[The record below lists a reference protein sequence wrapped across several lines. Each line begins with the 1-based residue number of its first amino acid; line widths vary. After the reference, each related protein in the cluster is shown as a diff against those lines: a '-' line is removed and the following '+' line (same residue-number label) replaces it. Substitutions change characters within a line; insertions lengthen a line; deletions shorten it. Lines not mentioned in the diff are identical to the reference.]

1 MQNKSILWIFVI
13 LLTLAVAYS
22 LSFSFFAR
30 RYESHIM
37 ELAKDSLA
45 RANYNGADYDGTL
58 TALYNKALKDSSNA
72 EAYPIFGTTYNT
84 LKNKELN
91 LGLDLQGGMS
101 VTLEVSI
108 PDLLIALSD
117 NSQEPVFLQAIT
129 DAKAARK
136 NSSDDFMALFESAW
150 KANNQKGLALW
161 RIFDNMDNKGKFAP
175 NSSDDDVL
183 DILRKEAEDAINNTE
198 KIVQKRIDG
207 TGVSQATVQK
217 QSFSGRIVV
226 EIPGVKNIEDFRNRL
241 KATANLE
248 FWDTY
253 RTDEFLGKLMEVY
266 GSIGKTTAPEL
277 YSQDPLRAQKDSI
290 MGEMLKVPGLTQVQ
304 KDSIVNIYKDPSVKP
319 DSLLTEGEKARKY
332 PLRKLQ
338 LNFQSKSAVAG
349 YAAVSDTAEINKY
362 LNMSEA
368 RNVLPQDLRL
378 LWSSTPQE
386 NIAVLYAIKDK
397 SMRGKA
403 ELDGRSIVDA
413 RPDYDNFTGEVI
425 ASMTMNS
432 EGAAIWREMTRK
444 NAADS
449 NRPIA
454 IVMDDKV
461 ITAPNVNGEIPNGS
475 SQITFGGAD
484 SQASMKEAQEL
495 TSLLKAGS
503 LPAPSR
509 IINEQIVG
517 PTLGKANIQSGI
529 FSFIAAFVAIL
540 LFMIFYYAWAGFAAN
555 IALVANLFF
564 LIGALVSF
572 NGALTLPGIAGI
584 VLTMGMAVDANV
596 LIYERVK
603 EELRLGKGISA
614 AMKDGFVKAL
624 GAIIDGNATTF
635 ITGVILFAFGSGP
648 IRGFATTLII
658 GIFTTLFTALLISR
672 LILYRRLENK
682 KPITF
687 YSSITK
693 DWFTKVNYDFVGKRK
708 MFYALSILIIGA
720 GFVSMFARKSAFDYG
735 VDFIGGTSVRVT
747 FNQPVDEDALRNVLK
762 ETLVYNGNSATNNV
776 QKINSNASAYKIT
789 TDYLI
794 GTESANVEAEIN
806 AKLAEAFDK
815 AAGKD
820 AYTIEDNFKV
830 DPTLTDDFRKEATLS
845 GIIALICV
853 GIYIFIRFQKWD
865 FALGASVALLHD
877 ALVVMAAF
885 SLLYGI
891 VPMSLEVNQ
900 NFVGAILTVIGYSIN
915 DTVVIFDR
923 IREYLK
929 VRKNTPIE
937 TTINDALNS
946 TFGRSI
952 NTSFTVLLTLVIMF
966 IFGSDDIRGFCFAM
980 IVGVV
985 SGVYSTLFIATPIVV
1000 DMRKLAQSRQDAKDA
1015 QVATA

>member
-37 ELAKDSLA
+37 ELAKDSLD
-45 RANYNGADYDGTL
+45 RAGYNGPQYDSVL

-72 EAYPIFGTTYNT
+72 EAYPVFGTPYSD
-84 LKNKELN
+84 LRKKELN
-91 LGLDLQGGMS
+91 LGLDLKGGMS
-101 VTLEVSI
+101 ATLEVSI
-108 PDLLIALSD
+108 PDLLLALSD
-117 NSQEPVFLQAIT
+117 NSQDPVFLKSIQ
-129 DAKAARK
+129 DAKDARK
-136 NSSDDFMALFESAW
+136 SSSADFMTLFENAW
-150 KANNQKGLALW
+150 KSNNNKGLSLW
-161 RIFDNMDNKGKFAP
+161 RIFDNMDNKGKFQP

-183 DILRKEAEDAINNTE
+183 EILRKEAEDAINNTE
-198 KIVQKRIDG
+198 KIILKRIDG
-207 TGVSQATVQK
+207 TGISQATVQK
-217 QSFSGRIVV
+217 QSLTGRIIV
-226 EIPGVKNIEDFRNRL
+226 EIPGITNGEEIRNRL

-266 GSIGKTTAPEL
+266 STIGKLTAPDL
-277 YSQDPLRAQKDSI
+277 YSQDPLRAQKDSL
-290 MGEMLKVPGLTQVQ
+290 MSEALKVEGLTQAQ
-304 KDSIVNIYKDPSVKP
+304 KDSIVNIYKDPNVKP
-319 DSLLTEGEKARKY
+319 DSLLTESEKARKY

-338 LNFQSKSAVAG
+338 LNFQSKSAIAG

-362 LNMSEA
+362 LNKPES
-368 RNVLPQDLRL
+368 RSVLPQDLRL
-378 LWSSTPQE
+378 MWSSRPQN
-386 NIAVLYAIKDK
+386 NIAVLYAIKDA

-413 RPDYDNFTGEVI
+413 RPDFDSFTGEVI

-432 EGAAIWREMTRK
+432 EGASVWREMTRR

-454 IVMDDKV
+454 IVMDGQV

-475 SQITFGGAD
+475 SQITFGGENAD
-484 SQASMKEAQEL
+484 QSMKEATEL
-495 TSLLKAGS
+495 TALLKAGS

-517 PTLGKANIQSGI
+517 PSLGKANIQSGI
-529 FSFIAAFVAIL
+529 ISFIAAFIAIL

-555 IALVANLFF
+555 IALIANLFF

-572 NGALTLPGIAGI
+572 EGALTLPGIAGI

-624 GAIIDGNATTF
+624 GAIIDGNVTTF
-635 ITGVILFAFGSGP
+635 ITGVILYIFGSGP
-648 IRGFATTLII
+648 IRGFATTLLI

-682 KPITF
+682 KQITF
-687 YSSITK
+687 YSNITK
-693 DWFTKVNYDFVGKRK
+693 DWFTKMNYDFVAKRK
-708 MFYALSILIIGA
+708 LFYGISIAIIGA
-720 GFVSMFARKSAFDYG
+720 GIVSMFVRSSAFDYG
-735 VDFIGGTSVRVT
+735 VDFVGGTTARVT
-747 FNQPVDEDALRNVLK
+747 FNQQVDEDALRGILK
-762 ETLVYNGNSATNNV
+762 ETLVYNGQVATSTVQRIDNNS
-776 QKINSNASAYKIT
+776 SAFKVT
-789 TDYLI
+789 TDYM
-794 GTESANVEAEIN
+794 IN
-806 AKLAEAFDK
+806 AEVDSVESKINDKMEEAF
-815 AAGKD
+815 AQASSKD
-820 AYTIEDNFKV
+820 GFVIEDSFKV
-830 DPTLTDDFRKEATLS
+830 DPTMTDDFRKEATFS
-845 GIIALICV
+845 GIIALLCV

-877 ALVVMAAF
+877 ALIVIAAF
-885 SLLYGI
+885 SLLYGVI
-891 VPMSLEVNQ
+891 PISLEVNQ
-900 NFVGAILTVIGYSIN
+900 NFIGAILTVIGYSIN

-929 VRKNTPIE
+929 VRKNMPIE

-980 IVGVV
+980 IIGVI
-985 SGVYSTLFIATPIVV
+985 SGVYSTLFIASPIVV
-1000 DMRKLAQSRQDAKDA
+1000 DMRNWAGKKQNAEAAAVAQA
-1015 QVATA
+1015 